1 MFKNISNREEE
12 LLLLKFAI
20 REAKFNKE
28 LIAEL
33 ENFEVELKKN
43 GEIHKTKEKARLK
56 LISDLKK
63 ENAKLKKFFIKH
75 NTPEPTDTMEKLH
88 RYSMRDKIQ
97 NNRKHLNEIEEFRGD
112 NKS

>member
-12 LLLLKFAI
+12 LLLLKFAM
-20 REAKFNKE
+20 REAKYNKE

-56 LISDLKK
+56 LINDLKK
-63 ENAKLKKFFIKH
+63 ENAKLKKFFIEH
-75 NTPEPTDTMEKLH
+75 NTPEPTSTMDKLH
-88 RYSMRDKIQ
+88 RYKTRDKIQ
-97 NNRKHLNEIEEFRGD
+97 NNRKHLYEIEDLRSG
-112 NKS
+112 NKT